1 MSQLEEYRDQ
11 IDAVDKELVA
21 LFRRRMDITAK
32 VGQYKLER
40 QMPVLDAARE
50 RRVMEARTA
59 MVDDAALKADVAK
72 LYGIYPQKGAI
83 AVGSDADLILVEP
96 CEPYPLTIAGLHEKT
111 DYTPFEGWPL
121 TARIRMT
128 LARGCVVAEDGVF
141 TGRRGAGRLLRRGLP
156 AALGEL

>member
-1 MSQLEEYRDQ
+1 MPGIET
-11 IDAVDKELVA
+11 
-21 LFRRRMDITAK
+21 RMPLLLSEGTGKGRFGYERLAHLTA
-32 VGQYKLER
+32 
-40 QMPVLDAARE
+40 
-50 RRVMEARTA
+50 
-59 MVDDAALKADVAK
+59 ADVAK

-83 AVGSDADLILVEP
+83 AIGSDADLILVEP